1 MRDSE
6 LNTADLLAGAE
17 ELTGAEARREQL
29 QIFCVLISAQ
39 ARSANV
45 LTIQAH
51 AKEMWAVAGALRE
64 ATLDE

>member
-6 LNTADLLAGAE
+6 INTADLLAEAE

-29 QIFCVLISAQ
+29 QIFCALINAQ
-39 ARSANV
+39 TRSANV

-51 AKEMWAVAGALRE
+51 AREMWAVAGELRE
-64 ATLDE
+64 ATLDG